1 MCAVRDPVHVFVG
14 KGNDC
19 VWVVYMLARVMI
31 VYLLAVCV
39 NYVHI
44 GNGRAY
50 VYIKVCMDLHAC
62 VADCKRANFCESN
75 K

>member
-1 MCAVRDPVHVFVG
+1 
-14 KGNDC
+14 
-19 VWVVYMLARVMI
+19 MLARVMI